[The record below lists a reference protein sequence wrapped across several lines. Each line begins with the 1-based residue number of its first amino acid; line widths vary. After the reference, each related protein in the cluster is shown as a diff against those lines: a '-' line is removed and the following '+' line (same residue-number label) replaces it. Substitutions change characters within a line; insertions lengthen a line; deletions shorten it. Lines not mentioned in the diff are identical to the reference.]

1 MLLQNIA
8 LALGIKA
15 VFLVLAEFG
24 NASMWMAVFD
34 AALSEAKRD
43 KAAANPATAIAML
56 EQDVCVQRVER
67 DTRQ

>member
-1 MLLQNIA
+1 MSPRI
-8 LALGIKA
+8 
-15 VFLVLAEFG
+15 VPV
-24 NASMWMAVFD
+24 D
-34 AALSEAKRD
+34 TTLSEAKRD